1 MKKTLLSI
9 SLLAAGLLYSQQ
21 VTIPGTKVDSYGDL
35 TTPVGIYET
44 YSLSQQIYFA
54 SEIGGPMNI
63 SQLKFYFNSPTTSSQ
78 LDKAGAIDIWIGHT
92 PEYEFI
98 SDPTPTGA
106 GWLPVSQQQKVLTN
120 GEFSLNGN
128 EITFTLDTPFAYN
141 GTDNIVITVD
151 ENKAGAN
158 ASNYPQPELLF
169 YQTEKNISDMTLFY
183 TSSAYGNQNPD
194 PLNPPTNFEYGSSP
208 WGNVVLGK
216 KNKAMLTLIAQDL
229 GIEETKTIGDAA
241 VSPNPS
247 SDFVKV
253 SSKLKINTVDLYD
266 ANGRQLM
273 NSMVLKNDQ
282 IDIRSLTAGIYLLKI
297 NYKEGFTT
305 TKKIIKK

>member
-21 VTIPGTKVDSYGDL
+21 VTIPGTKVDITPSI
-35 TTPVGIYET
+35 TTPIGIHNV

-63 SQLKFYFNSPTTSSQ
+63 SQLKFYLNSYISPTQ
-78 LDKAGAIDIWIGHT
+78 IDKAGSIDIWIGHT
-92 PEYEFI
+92 PDYEFI

-151 ENKAGAN
+151 ENKAGN
-158 ASNYPQPELLF
+158 NPTSYPTPYLLF
-169 YQTEKNISDMTLFY
+169 YQTEQNISDMTLLY
-183 TSSAYGNQNPD
+183 TSVAYVNQNPD
-194 PLNPPTNFEYGSSP
+194 PLNPPTNFQYGINVS
-208 WGNVVLGK
+208 GGVVLGK
-216 KNKAMLTLIAQDL
+216 KTKAMLTLIAQNL
-229 GIEETKTIGDAA
+229 GIEEAKTIGDAA

-247 SDFVKV
+247 SDFIRVT
-253 SSKLKINTVDLYD
+253 SKLKINSVDLYD

-273 NSMVLKNDQ
+273 NSVALKNDE
-282 IDIRSLTAGIYLLKI
+282 IDIRSLAAGVYLLKI